1 MRKASTRFARR
12 AGLLALGSASLVA
25 LTTTLSTPAL
35 AQAQPQAVSP
45 NAQTAQNQAAPAA
58 GDQIIV
64 TAQLRAQ
71 NIQDIPLSI
80 TAVTG
85 EMLEARS
92 QTTLTDITAQ
102 MPNLLLQRNP
112 AGQGNSV
119 RVFIR
124 GVGQSD
130 QSPSVE
136 PGVGTYID
144 DIYYGTVLAS
154 AFDLTD
160 LDRIEVLRGPQGT
173 LAGMNTLGG
182 AIKLYSRK
190 PEGEGGY
197 LEVSIGNLG
206 RRDVKASADFTIVPD
221 AVFARITGVTRNRD
235 GHVTRYDYAC
245 LNPND
250 PDTQPRPVP
259 GQPGQFLPAALP
271 RLASTGD
278 CKLGE
283 LGNQQMYGVRGSL
296 RIAPAGSPLEI
307 NLSGDYTKDTSE
319 TQASVLIASA
329 ESANAGSASPTNR
342 SGISVPYQ
350 GVAYDD
356 RFVPYGP
363 YRRANAVL
371 NDPYASY
378 ANFYDPGVMWSAIG
392 APPGPPSNYVP
403 GVPLGPFI
411 APSAGGAE
419 AWGLALTVDYELT
432 ENLAL
437 KSITGYRHMFSETG
451 SDNDHSPVV
460 FIQDDSDYSHEQ
472 FSQELR
478 LAGQFLDDR
487 IDVILGAF
495 YYDAA
500 TRYDARIHT
509 PFSGFCPAAK
519 PCFSF
524 INDDTADLT
533 SYAGFANAAFAV
545 TDALTLEGGVRVSHE
560 KKEYLYNRLNPDGN
574 GDYLPLSNPL
584 NPLTGYVGVYEETI
598 TDWRAVASYQITPDI
613 MVYAQFSTGF
623 KGGGVAPR
631 PYVYQQIRDF
641 GAEKLKAYEVGFK
654 ADVLDRLLRLN
665 GSVFQMDY
673 TGYQGTPNICL
684 DQNDQPLPIDAGGV
698 PGLCGQ
704 YLNIGDARVKGF
716 ELEGTLRPVEGFT
729 IDGALSLTDFEFT
742 SINYPTT
749 AIIVGASRPGIG
761 EWKWSAGAQYIAELG
776 DGIGT
781 LTPRIDVSYVPGY
794 CGNFNCDPNVT
805 VESYTLA
812 NARLTY
818 RSPDEA
824 WSVALEATNLF
835 DKFYYLNK
843 FATLYV
849 NGQPGRPR
857 EVALTVRRNF

>member
-1 MRKASTRFARR
+1 MTYRGTRAATVVARASI
-12 AGLLALGSASLVA
+12 LALAAG
-25 LTTTLSTPAL
+25 TAL
-35 AQAQPQAVSP
+35 A
-45 NAQTAQNQAAPAA
+45 AAPAA
-58 GDQIIV
+58 AQQEPAAQPQGDDAIIV
-64 TAQLRAQ
+64 TAQLREQ
-71 NIQDIPLSI
+71 NVQDVPLSI
-80 TAVTG
+80 SAVSG
-85 EMLEARS
+85 ELLEQRS

-102 MPNLLLQRNP
+102 MPSLLLQRNP

-144 DIYYGTVLAS
+144 DIYYGTVLGS

-160 LDRIEVLRGPQGT
+160 IERIEVLRGPQGT
-173 LAGMNTLGG
+173 LSGMNTLGG
-182 AIKLYSRK
+182 AIKIYSRK
-190 PEGEGGY
+190 PEGHGGY
-197 LEVSIGNLG
+197 VEATIGNLG
-206 RRDVKASADFTIVPD
+206 RRDIKASADFTVVPD

-250 PDTQPRPVP
+250 PDVLD
-259 GQPGQFLPAALP
+259 GDLPS
-271 RLASTGD
+271 LASGGN

-283 LGNQQMYGVRGSL
+283 MGNQEMYGLRGSL

-307 NLSGDYTKDTSE
+307 NLSADYTKDTSE

-329 ESANAGSASPTNR
+329 ESANAGSAAPVDR
-342 SGISVPYQ
+342 SGLSVPYQ

-356 RFVPYGP
+356 RFVTYGP

-378 ANFYDPGVMWSAIG
+378 ANFYDPGVMYSAIA
-392 APPGPPSNYVP
+392 APPGPPSEYVA
-403 GVPLGPFI
+403 GDPLGPFI
-411 APSAGGAE
+411 APSANGAE
-419 AWGLALTVDYELT
+419 AWGIAATIDYEIA

-437 KSITGYRHMFSETG
+437 KSITGYRHMFSHTG

-460 FIQDDSDYSHEQ
+460 FIQDESDYTHEQ

-487 IDVILGAF
+487 LDVIVGGY
-495 YYDAA
+495 YYDAS

-509 PFSGFCPAAK
+509 PFSGFCPAAT

-533 SYAGFANAAFAV
+533 SYAGFANVAYAV
-545 TDALTLEGGVRVSHE
+545 TDSLVLEGGIRVTHE

-574 GDYLPLSNPL
+574 GDYLPLSNPS
-584 NPLTGYVGVYEETI
+584 NPLTGFVGTYEETI
-598 TDWRAVASYQITPDI
+598 TDYRAVASYKIAPDV

-631 PYVYQQIRDF
+631 PYVYQQIRPF
-641 GAEKLKAYEVGFK
+641 GAEKLRAYELGFK
-654 ADVLDRLLRLN
+654 SDLFGRILRLN

-673 TGYQGTPNICL
+673 EGYQGTPTTCL
-684 DQNDQPLPIDAGGV
+684 GPDDQPLPIDGGGV

-704 YLNIGDARVKGF
+704 YLNIGDARVRGF
-716 ELEGTLRPVEGFT
+716 ELETTLRPVPGLS
-729 IDGALSLTDFEFT
+729 IDGAMSLTDFEFT

-749 AIIVGASRPGIG
+749 AIVVGANRPGIG
-761 EWKWSAGAQYIAELG
+761 EWKWSLGAQYEADLG
-776 DGIGT
+776 GNWGS
-781 LTPRIDVSYVPGY
+781 LTPRVDISYTPGY
-794 CGNFNCDPNVT
+794 CGNFTCDPNVT
-805 VESYTLA
+805 VESYTLV
-812 NARLTY
+812 NARLTW
-818 RSPDEA
+818 RSADED

-843 FATLYV
+843 FATFYV

-857 EVALTVRRNF
+857 EVAVTVRRNF

>member
-1 MRKASTRFARR
+1 MTDRRFFASRARLC
-12 AGLLALGSASLVA
+12 ASILALASSATVWVA
-25 LTTTLSTPAL
+25 PAL
-35 AQAQPQAVSP
+35 AQDEP
-45 NAQTAQNQAAPAA
+45 TAEQD
-58 GDQIIV
+58 GTDDTIIV
-64 TAQLRAQ
+64 TAQLREQ
-71 NIQDIPLSI
+71 NLQDVPLSI
-80 TAVTG
+80 SAVSG
-85 EMLEARS
+85 ELLEERS

-102 MPNLLLQRNP
+102 MPSLLLQRNP

-144 DIYYGTVLAS
+144 DIYYGTVLGS

-160 LDRIEVLRGPQGT
+160 LERIEVLRGPQGT

-182 AIKLYSRK
+182 AIKIYSRK
-190 PEGEGGY
+190 PEGYGGY
-197 LEVSIGNLG
+197 VEATIGNLG

-245 LNPND
+245 LNPDD
-250 PDTQPRPVP
+250 PDVIE
-259 GQPGQFLPAALP
+259 GDLPS
-271 RLASTGD
+271 LASGGD

-283 LGNQQMYGVRGSL
+283 MGNQQMYGMRGSL

-307 NLSGDYTKDTSE
+307 NLTGDYTKDTSE

-329 ESANAGSASPTNR
+329 ESANAGSAAPTNR
-342 SGISVPYQ
+342 SGLSVPYQ

-356 RFVPYGP
+356 RFVTFGV
-363 YRRANAVL
+363 YRRPDAVL

-378 ANFYDPGVMWSAIG
+378 ANFYDPGVMYSAIG
-392 APPGPPSNYVP
+392 APPGPPSGYIA
-403 GVPLGPFI
+403 GEPLGPFI
-411 APSAGGAE
+411 APSAAGAE
-419 AWGLALTVDYELT
+419 AWGVAATIDYEIS

-437 KSITGYRHMFSETG
+437 KSITGYRHMFSHTG

-460 FIQDDSDYSHEQ
+460 FIQDDSDYTHEQ

-478 LAGQFLDDR
+478 LAGQFFNDTVDA
-487 IDVILGAF
+487 VIGAY

-509 PFSGFCPAAK
+509 PFSGFCPAAT

-524 INDDTADLT
+524 INDDTADLRT
-533 SYAGFANAAFAV
+533 YAGFANVAWAV
-545 TDALTLEGGVRVSHE
+545 TDALTLEGGIRVTNE

-574 GDYLPLSNPL
+574 GDYLPLSNPT
-584 NPLTGYVGVYEETI
+584 NPLTGFVGVYKETI
-598 TDWRAVASYQITPDI
+598 TDYRAVASYKITPDV

-631 PYVYQQIRDF
+631 PYVYQQIRPF
-641 GAEKLKAYEVGFK
+641 GAEKLKAYELGFK
-654 ADVLDRLLRLN
+654 ADVLDRVMRLN

-673 TGYQGTPNICL
+673 TGYQGTPTTCL
-684 DQNDQPLPIDAGGV
+684 GPDDQPLPVTGGGI

-704 YLNIGDARVKGF
+704 YLNIGDARVRGF
-716 ELEGTLRPVEGFT
+716 ELETTLRPVGGLT
-729 IDGALSLTDFEFT
+729 IDGAMSLTDFEFT
-742 SINYPTT
+742 SVNYPTT
-749 AIIVGASRPGIG
+749 QIIVGAKRPGIG
-761 EWKWSAGAQYIAELG
+761 EWKWSVGAQYEALLG
-776 DGIGT
+776 DAIGT
-781 LTPRIDVSYVPGY
+781 LTPRVDVSYTPGY

-805 VESYTLA
+805 VDSYTLV

-818 RSPDEA
+818 RSPDED
-824 WSVALEATNLF
+824 WSIALEATNLF
-835 DKFYYLNK
+835 DKFYFLNK
-843 FATLYV
+843 FATFYV

-857 EVALTVRRNF
+857 EVALTVRKSF

>member
-1 MRKASTRFARR
+1 MTYRGTRAASVMAR
-12 AGLLALGSASLVA
+12 ASILALAAGTA
-25 LTTTLSTPAL
+25 LAATPAA
-35 AQAQPQAVSP
+35 AQQEPATQPQADD
-45 NAQTAQNQAAPAA
+45 A
-58 GDQIIV
+58 IIV
-64 TAQLRAQ
+64 TAQLREQ
-71 NIQDIPLSI
+71 NVQDVPLSI
-80 TAVTG
+80 SAVSG
-85 EMLEARS
+85 ELLEQRS

-102 MPNLLLQRNP
+102 MPSLLLQRNP

-144 DIYYGTVLAS
+144 DIYYGTVLGS

-160 LDRIEVLRGPQGT
+160 IERIEVLRGPQGT
-173 LAGMNTLGG
+173 LSGMNTLGG
-182 AIKLYSRK
+182 AIKIYSRK

-197 LEVSIGNLG
+197 AEVTAGTFDRI
-206 RRDVKASADFTIVPD
+206 DAKASVDFTLVPD
-221 AVFARITGVTRNRD
+221 AVYARITGVTRNRD
-235 GHVTRYDYAC
+235 GHVKRYDYGC

-250 PDTQPRPVP
+250 PDVVD
-259 GQPGQFLPAALP
+259 GDLPS
-271 RLASTGD
+271 LATGGD
-278 CKLGE
+278 CVLGR
-283 LGNQQMYGVRGSL
+283 LGNQRMWGGRLSL
-296 RIAPAGSPLEI
+296 RIAPAGSPIEV
-307 NLSGDYTKDTSE
+307 NLSGDYTKDTSR

-329 ESANAGSASPTNR
+329 ESANAGSAAPVDR
-342 SGISVPYQ
+342 SGLSIPYQ

-356 RFVPYGP
+356 RFVTYGP

-378 ANFYDPGVMWSAIG
+378 ANFYDPGVMYSAIA
-392 APPGPPSNYVP
+392 APPGPPSEYVA
-403 GVPLGPFI
+403 GAPLGPFT
-411 APSAGGAE
+411 APSAAGAE
-419 AWGLALTVDYELT
+419 AWGLAATIDYEIAD
-432 ENLAL
+432 NLSL
-437 KSITGYRHMFSETG
+437 KSITGYRHMFSHTG

-460 FIQDDSDYSHEQ
+460 FIQDESDYSHEQ

-487 IDVILGAF
+487 LDVIVGGY

-509 PFSGFCPAAK
+509 PFSGFCPAAT

-533 SYAGFANAAFAV
+533 SYAGFANVAFAV
-545 TDALTLEGGVRVSHE
+545 TDSLILEGGVRVTHE
-560 KKEYLYNRLNPDGN
+560 KKEYLYNRLNPDRN
-574 GDYLPLSNPL
+574 GDYLPLSNPG
-584 NPLTGYVGVYEETI
+584 NPLTGFVGTYEETI
-598 TDWRAVASYQITPDI
+598 TDYRAVASYKIAPDV

-631 PYVYQQIRDF
+631 PYVYQQIRPF
-641 GAEKLKAYEVGFK
+641 GAEKLKAYELGFK
-654 ADVLDRLLRLN
+654 SDLFGRILRLN

-673 TGYQGTPNICL
+673 EGYQGTPTTCL
-684 DQNDQPLPIDAGGV
+684 GPDDQPLPIDGGGV

-704 YLNIGDARVKGF
+704 YLNIGDARVRGF
-716 ELEGTLRPVEGFT
+716 ELETTLRPVPGLS
-729 IDGALSLTDFEFT
+729 IDGAMSLTDFEFT

-749 AIIVGASRPGIG
+749 AIVVGANRPGIG
-761 EWKWSAGAQYIAELG
+761 EWKWSLGAQYEADLG
-776 DGIGT
+776 GNWGS
-781 LTPRIDVSYVPGY
+781 LTPRVDISYTPGY
-794 CGNFNCDPNVT
+794 CGNFTCDPNVT
-805 VESYTLA
+805 VDSYTLV
-812 NARLTY
+812 NARLTW
-818 RSPDEA
+818 RSADED

-835 DKFYYLNK
+835 DKFYFLNK
-843 FATLYV
+843 FATFYV

>member
-1 MRKASTRFARR
+1 MTYRGTRAATVVARASI
-12 AGLLALGSASLVA
+12 LALAAG
-25 LTTTLSTPAL
+25 TAL
-35 AQAQPQAVSP
+35 A
-45 NAQTAQNQAAPAA
+45 AAPAA
-58 GDQIIV
+58 AQQEPAAQPQGDDAIIV
-64 TAQLRAQ
+64 TAQLREQ
-71 NIQDIPLSI
+71 NVQDVPLSI
-80 TAVTG
+80 SAVSG
-85 EMLEARS
+85 ELLEQRS

-102 MPNLLLQRNP
+102 MPSLLLQRNP

-144 DIYYGTVLAS
+144 DIYYGTVLGS

-160 LDRIEVLRGPQGT
+160 IERIEVLRGPQGT
-173 LAGMNTLGG
+173 LSGMNTLGG
-182 AIKLYSRK
+182 AIKIYSRK
-190 PEGEGGY
+190 PEGHGGY
-197 LEVSIGNLG
+197 VEATIGNLG
-206 RRDVKASADFTIVPD
+206 RRDIKASADFTVVPD

-250 PDTQPRPVP
+250 PDVLD
-259 GQPGQFLPAALP
+259 GDLPS
-271 RLASTGD
+271 LASGGN

-283 LGNQQMYGVRGSL
+283 MGNQEMYGLRGSL

-307 NLSGDYTKDTSE
+307 NLSADYTKDTSE

-329 ESANAGSASPTNR
+329 ESANAGSAAPVDR
-342 SGISVPYQ
+342 SGLSVPYQ

-356 RFVPYGP
+356 RFVTYGP

-378 ANFYDPGVMWSAIG
+378 ANFYDPGVMYSAIA
-392 APPGPPSNYVP
+392 APPGPPSEYVA
-403 GVPLGPFI
+403 GDPLGPFI
-411 APSAGGAE
+411 APSANGAE
-419 AWGLALTVDYELT
+419 AWGIAATIDYEIA

-437 KSITGYRHMFSETG
+437 KSITGYRHMFSHTG

-460 FIQDDSDYSHEQ
+460 FIQDESDYTHEQ

-487 IDVILGAF
+487 LDVIVGGY
-495 YYDAA
+495 YYDAS

-509 PFSGFCPAAK
+509 PFSGFCPAAT

-533 SYAGFANAAFAV
+533 SYAGFANVAYAV
-545 TDALTLEGGVRVSHE
+545 TDSLVLEGGIRVTHE

-574 GDYLPLSNPL
+574 GDYLPLSNPS
-584 NPLTGYVGVYEETI
+584 NPLTGFVGTYEETI
-598 TDWRAVASYQITPDI
+598 TDYRAVASYKIAPDV

-631 PYVYQQIRDF
+631 PYVYQQIRPF
-641 GAEKLKAYEVGFK
+641 GAEKLRAYELGFK
-654 ADVLDRLLRLN
+654 SDLFGRILRLN

-673 TGYQGTPNICL
+673 EGYQGTPTTCL
-684 DQNDQPLPIDAGGV
+684 GPDDQPLPIDGGGV

-704 YLNIGDARVKGF
+704 YLNIGDARVRGF
-716 ELEGTLRPVEGFT
+716 ELETTLRPVPGLS
-729 IDGALSLTDFEFT
+729 IDGAMSLTDFEFT

-749 AIIVGASRPGIG
+749 AIVVGANRPGIG
-761 EWKWSAGAQYIAELG
+761 EWKWSLGAQYEADLG
-776 DGIGT
+776 GNWGS
-781 LTPRIDVSYVPGY
+781 LTPRVDISYTPGY
-794 CGNFNCDPNVT
+794 CGNFTCDPNVM
-805 VESYTLA
+805 VESYTLV
-812 NARLTY
+812 NARLTW
-818 RSPDEA
+818 RSADED

-843 FATLYV
+843 FATFYV

-857 EVALTVRRNF
+857 EVAVTVRRNF

>member
-1 MRKASTRFARR
+1 MTSIHSRSLRYCVLAPLA
-12 AGLLALGSASLVA
+12 AALALGS
-25 LTTTLSTPAL
+25 PAM
-35 AQAQPQAVSP
+35 AQDVDGQEA
-45 NAQTAQNQAAPAA
+45 NEA
-58 GDQIIV
+58 GADPEVPTNEIVV
-64 TAQLRAQ
+64 TAQLREQ
-71 NIQDIPLSI
+71 NLQDIPLSI

-85 EMLEARS
+85 EMIEARN
-92 QTTLTDITAQ
+92 QTNLTDIAAQ

-182 AIKLYSRK
+182 AIKIYSRK
-190 PEGEGGY
+190 PSGDGGY
-197 LEVSIGNLG
+197 VEATIGNLG
-206 RRDVKASADFTIVPD
+206 RRDVKASADFTVVPD

-250 PDTQPRPVP
+250 PDVLD
-259 GQPGQFLPAALP
+259 GDLP
-271 RLASTGD
+271 RLATTGD
-278 CKLGE
+278 CRLGE
-283 LGNQQMYGVRGSL
+283 MGNQQMYGLRGSL
-296 RIAPAGSPLEI
+296 RIAPAGGPLEVNI
-307 NLSGDYTKDTSE
+307 TGDYSKDTSE

-329 ESANAGSASPTNR
+329 ESANAGSAAPTDR
-342 SGISVPYQ
+342 SGLSIPYQ

-356 RFVPYGP
+356 RFVTFGP

-378 ANFYDPGVMWSAIG
+378 ANFYDPGVMYSAIG
-392 APPGPPSNYVP
+392 APPGPPSGYIA
-403 GVPLGPFI
+403 GAPLGPFT
-411 APSAGGAE
+411 APSAAGAE
-419 AWGLALTVDYELT
+419 AWGVAGTIDYEISP
-432 ENLAL
+432 NLAL
-437 KSITGYRHMFSETG
+437 KSITGYRHMFSQTG

-460 FIQDDSDYSHEQ
+460 FIQDDSDYSHKQ

-478 LAGQFLDDR
+478 LAGQFVNDTV
-487 IDVILGAF
+487 DVVLGAF

-509 PFSGFCPAAK
+509 PFSGFCPAAT

-524 INDDTADLT
+524 INDDTADLRT
-533 SYAGFANAAFAV
+533 YAGFANAAWAV
-545 TDALTLEGGVRVSHE
+545 TDRLTLEGGIRVTNE

-574 GDYLPLSNPL
+574 GDYLPLSNPT
-584 NPLTGYVGVYEETI
+584 NPLTGFVGVYKETI
-598 TDWRAVASYQITPDI
+598 TDYRAVASYKILDDV

-631 PYVYQQIRDF
+631 PYVYQQIRPF

-654 ADVLDRLLRLN
+654 ADLFDRILRLN
-665 GSVFQMDY
+665 GSAFQMDY
-673 TGYQGTPNICL
+673 TGYQGTPTTCL
-684 DQNDQPLPIDAGGV
+684 GPDDQPLPVTGGGI

-704 YLNIGDARVKGF
+704 YLNIGDARVRGF
-716 ELEGTLRPVEGFT
+716 ELETTLRPVDGLT
-729 IDGALSLTDFEFT
+729 IDGAMSLTDFEFT

-749 AIIVGASRPGIG
+749 SIVVGANRPGIG
-761 EWKWSAGAQYIAELG
+761 EFKWSLGAQYEALLG
-776 DGIGT
+776 DNVGT
-781 LTPRIDVSYVPGY
+781 LTPRVDVAYTPGY
-794 CGNFNCDPNVT
+794 CGNFACDPNVK
-805 VESYTLA
+805 VDNYTLV

-818 RSPDEA
+818 RSPEED
-824 WSVALEATNLF
+824 WSVALEATNLL
-835 DKFYYLNK
+835 DKFYFLNK
-843 FATLYV
+843 FATFYV

-857 EVALTVRRNF
+857 EVAVTVRKNF

>member
-1 MRKASTRFARR
+1 MTDRRFFASRARLC
-12 AGLLALGSASLVA
+12 ASILALASSATVWVA
-25 LTTTLSTPAL
+25 PAL
-35 AQAQPQAVSP
+35 AQDEP
-45 NAQTAQNQAAPAA
+45 TAEQD
-58 GDQIIV
+58 GTDDTIIV
-64 TAQLRAQ
+64 TAQLREQ
-71 NIQDIPLSI
+71 NLQDVPLSI
-80 TAVTG
+80 SAVSG
-85 EMLEARS
+85 ELLEERS

-102 MPNLLLQRNP
+102 MPSLLLQRNP

-144 DIYYGTVLAS
+144 DIYYGTVLGS

-160 LDRIEVLRGPQGT
+160 LERIEVLRGPQGT

-182 AIKLYSRK
+182 AIKIYSRK
-190 PEGEGGY
+190 PEGYGGY
-197 LEVSIGNLG
+197 VEATIGNLG

-245 LNPND
+245 LNPDD
-250 PDTQPRPVP
+250 PDVIE
-259 GQPGQFLPAALP
+259 GDLPS
-271 RLASTGD
+271 LASGGD

-283 LGNQQMYGVRGSL
+283 MGNQQMYGMRGSL

-307 NLSGDYTKDTSE
+307 NLTGDYTKDTSE

-329 ESANAGSASPTNR
+329 ESANAGSAAPTNR
-342 SGISVPYQ
+342 SGLSVPYQ

-356 RFVPYGP
+356 RFVTFGV
-363 YRRANAVL
+363 YRRPDAVL

-378 ANFYDPGVMWSAIG
+378 ANFYDPGVMYSAIG
-392 APPGPPSNYVP
+392 APPGPPSGYIA
-403 GVPLGPFI
+403 GEPLGPFI
-411 APSAGGAE
+411 APSAAGAE
-419 AWGLALTVDYELT
+419 AWGVAATIDYEIS

-437 KSITGYRHMFSETG
+437 KSITGYRHMFSHTG

-460 FIQDDSDYSHEQ
+460 FIQDDSDYTHEQ

-478 LAGQFLDDR
+478 LAGQFFNDTVDA
-487 IDVILGAF
+487 VIGAY

-509 PFSGFCPAAK
+509 PFSGFCPAAT

-524 INDDTADLT
+524 INDDTADLRT
-533 SYAGFANAAFAV
+533 YAGFANVAWTV
-545 TDALTLEGGVRVSHE
+545 TDALTLEGGIRVTNE

-574 GDYLPLSNPL
+574 GDYLPLSNPT
-584 NPLTGYVGVYEETI
+584 NPLTGFVGVYKETI
-598 TDWRAVASYQITPDI
+598 TDYRAVASYKITPDV

-631 PYVYQQIRDF
+631 PYVYQQIRPF
-641 GAEKLKAYEVGFK
+641 GAEKLKAYELGFK
-654 ADVLDRLLRLN
+654 ADVLDRVMRLN

-673 TGYQGTPNICL
+673 TGYQGTPTTCL
-684 DQNDQPLPIDAGGV
+684 GPDDQPLPVTGGGI

-704 YLNIGDARVKGF
+704 YLNIGDARVRGF
-716 ELEGTLRPVEGFT
+716 ELETTLRPVGGLT
-729 IDGALSLTDFEFT
+729 IDGAMSLTDFEFT
-742 SINYPTT
+742 SVNYPTT
-749 AIIVGASRPGIG
+749 QIIVGAKRPGIG
-761 EWKWSAGAQYIAELG
+761 EWKWSVGAQYEALLG
-776 DGIGT
+776 DAIGT
-781 LTPRIDVSYVPGY
+781 LTPRVDVSYTPGY

-805 VESYTLA
+805 VDSYTLV

-818 RSPDEA
+818 RSPDED
-824 WSVALEATNLF
+824 WSIALEATNLF
-835 DKFYYLNK
+835 DKFYFLNK
-843 FATLYV
+843 FATFYV

-857 EVALTVRRNF
+857 EVALTVRKSF

>member
-1 MRKASTRFARR
+1 MTDRRFFASRARLC
-12 AGLLALGSASLVA
+12 ASILALASSATVWVA
-25 LTTTLSTPAL
+25 PAL
-35 AQAQPQAVSP
+35 AQDEP
-45 NAQTAQNQAAPAA
+45 TAEQD
-58 GDQIIV
+58 GTDDTIIV
-64 TAQLRAQ
+64 TAQLREQ
-71 NIQDIPLSI
+71 NLQDVPLSI
-80 TAVTG
+80 SAVSG
-85 EMLEARS
+85 ELLEERS

-102 MPNLLLQRNP
+102 MPSLLLQRNP

-144 DIYYGTVLAS
+144 DIYYGTVLGS

-160 LDRIEVLRGPQGT
+160 LERIEVLRGPQGT

-182 AIKLYSRK
+182 AIKIYSRK
-190 PEGEGGY
+190 PEGYGGY
-197 LEVSIGNLG
+197 VEATIGNLG

-245 LNPND
+245 LNPDD
-250 PDTQPRPVP
+250 PDVIE
-259 GQPGQFLPAALP
+259 GDLPS
-271 RLASTGD
+271 LASGGD

-283 LGNQQMYGVRGSL
+283 MGNQQMYGMRGSL

-307 NLSGDYTKDTSE
+307 NLTGDYTKDTSE

-329 ESANAGSASPTNR
+329 ESANAGSAAPTNR
-342 SGISVPYQ
+342 SGLSVPYQ

-356 RFVPYGP
+356 RFVTFGV
-363 YRRANAVL
+363 YRRPDAVL

-378 ANFYDPGVMWSAIG
+378 ANFYDPGVMYSAIG
-392 APPGPPSNYVP
+392 APPGPPSGYIA
-403 GVPLGPFI
+403 GEPLGPFI
-411 APSAGGAE
+411 APSAAGAE
-419 AWGLALTVDYELT
+419 AWGVAATIDYAIS

-437 KSITGYRHMFSETG
+437 KSITGYRHMFSHTG

-460 FIQDDSDYSHEQ
+460 FIQDDSDYTHEQ

-478 LAGQFLDDR
+478 LAGQFFNDTVDA
-487 IDVILGAF
+487 VIGAY

-509 PFSGFCPAAK
+509 PFSGFCPAAT

-524 INDDTADLT
+524 INDDTADLRT
-533 SYAGFANAAFAV
+533 YAGFANVAWAV
-545 TDALTLEGGVRVSHE
+545 TDALTLEGGIRVTNE

-574 GDYLPLSNPL
+574 GDYLPLSNPT
-584 NPLTGYVGVYEETI
+584 NPLTGFVGVYKETI
-598 TDWRAVASYQITPDI
+598 TDYRAVASYKITPDV

-631 PYVYQQIRDF
+631 PYVYQQIRPF
-641 GAEKLKAYEVGFK
+641 GAEKLKAYELGFK
-654 ADVLDRLLRLN
+654 ADVLDRVMRLN

-673 TGYQGTPNICL
+673 TGYQGTPTTCL
-684 DQNDQPLPIDAGGV
+684 GPDDQPLPVTGGGI

-704 YLNIGDARVKGF
+704 YLNIGDARVRGF
-716 ELEGTLRPVEGFT
+716 ELETTLRPVGGLT
-729 IDGALSLTDFEFT
+729 IDGAMSLTDFEFT
-742 SINYPTT
+742 SVNYPTT
-749 AIIVGASRPGIG
+749 QIIVGAKRPGIG
-761 EWKWSAGAQYIAELG
+761 EWKWSVGAQYEALLG
-776 DGIGT
+776 DAIGT
-781 LTPRIDVSYVPGY
+781 LTPRVDVSYTPGY

-805 VESYTLA
+805 VDSYTLV

-818 RSPDEA
+818 RSPDED
-824 WSVALEATNLF
+824 WSIALEATNLF
-835 DKFYYLNK
+835 DKFYFLNK
-843 FATLYV
+843 FATFYV

-857 EVALTVRRNF
+857 EVALTVRKSF

>member
-1 MRKASTRFARR
+1 MTDRRFFASRARLC
-12 AGLLALGSASLVA
+12 ASILALASSATVWVA
-25 LTTTLSTPAL
+25 PAL
-35 AQAQPQAVSP
+35 AQDEP
-45 NAQTAQNQAAPAA
+45 TAEQD
-58 GDQIIV
+58 GTDDTIIV
-64 TAQLRAQ
+64 TAQLREQ
-71 NIQDIPLSI
+71 NLQDVPLSI
-80 TAVTG
+80 SAVSG
-85 EMLEARS
+85 ELLEERS

-102 MPNLLLQRNP
+102 MPSLLLQRNP

-144 DIYYGTVLAS
+144 DIYYGTVLGS

-160 LDRIEVLRGPQGT
+160 LERIEVLRGPQGT

-182 AIKLYSRK
+182 AIKIYSRK
-190 PEGEGGY
+190 PEGYGGY
-197 LEVSIGNLG
+197 VEATIGNLG
-206 RRDVKASADFTIVPD
+206 RRDVKASADFTVVPD
-221 AVFARITGVTRNRD
+221 TVFARITGVTRNRD

-250 PDTQPRPVP
+250 PDVVE
-259 GQPGQFLPAALP
+259 GDLPS
-271 RLASTGD
+271 LASGGD

-283 LGNQQMYGVRGSL
+283 MGNQQMYGMRGSL

-307 NLSGDYTKDTSE
+307 NLTGDYTKDTSE

-329 ESANAGSASPTNR
+329 ESANAGSAAPTNR
-342 SGISVPYQ
+342 SGLSVPYQ

-356 RFVPYGP
+356 RFVTFGV
-363 YRRANAVL
+363 YRRPDAVL

-378 ANFYDPGVMWSAIG
+378 ANFYDPGVMYSAIG
-392 APPGPPSNYVP
+392 APPGPPSGYIA
-403 GVPLGPFI
+403 GEPLGPVI
-411 APSAGGAE
+411 APSAAGAE
-419 AWGLALTVDYELT
+419 AWGVAATIDYAIS

-437 KSITGYRHMFSETG
+437 KSITGYRHMFSHTG

-460 FIQDDSDYSHEQ
+460 FIQDDSDYTHEQ

-478 LAGQFLDDR
+478 LAGQFFNDTVDA
-487 IDVILGAF
+487 VIGAY

-509 PFSGFCPAAK
+509 PFSGFCPAAT

-524 INDDTADLT
+524 INDDTADLRT
-533 SYAGFANAAFAV
+533 YAGFANVAWAV
-545 TDALTLEGGVRVSHE
+545 TDALTLEGGIRVTNE

-574 GDYLPLSNPL
+574 GDYLPLSNPT
-584 NPLTGYVGVYEETI
+584 NPLTGFVGVYKETI
-598 TDWRAVASYQITPDI
+598 TDYRAVASYKITPDV

-631 PYVYQQIRDF
+631 PYVYQQIRPF
-641 GAEKLKAYEVGFK
+641 GAEKLKAYELGFK
-654 ADVLDRLLRLN
+654 ADVLDRVMRLN

-673 TGYQGTPNICL
+673 TGYQGTPTTCL
-684 DQNDQPLPIDAGGV
+684 GPDDQPLPVTGGGI

-704 YLNIGDARVKGF
+704 YLNIGDARVRGF
-716 ELEGTLRPVEGFT
+716 ELETTLRPVGGLT
-729 IDGALSLTDFEFT
+729 IDGAMSLTDFEFT
-742 SINYPTT
+742 SVNYPTT
-749 AIIVGASRPGIG
+749 QIIVGAKRPGIG
-761 EWKWSAGAQYIAELG
+761 EWKWSVGAQYEALLG
-776 DGIGT
+776 DAIGT
-781 LTPRIDVSYVPGY
+781 LTPRVDVSYTPGY

-805 VESYTLA
+805 VDSYTLV

-818 RSPDEA
+818 RSPDED
-824 WSVALEATNLF
+824 WSIALEATNLF
-835 DKFYYLNK
+835 DKFYFLNK
-843 FATLYV
+843 FATFYV

-857 EVALTVRRNF
+857 EVALTVRKSF

>member
-1 MRKASTRFARR
+1 MTYRSIFAAGIRGRASIIALATGATFA
-12 AGLLALGSASLVA
+12 AM
-25 LTTTLSTPAL
+25 P
-35 AQAQPQAVSP
+35 AQAQDGA
-45 NAQTAQNQAAPAA
+45 TEAPSD
-58 GDQIIV
+58 GNEIIV
-64 TAQLRAQ
+64 TAQLREQ
-71 NIQDIPLSI
+71 NLQDVPLSI
-80 TAVTG
+80 SAVSG
-85 EMLEARS
+85 ELLEQRS

-102 MPNLLLQRNP
+102 MPSLLLQKNP

-160 LDRIEVLRGPQGT
+160 LARIEVLRGPQGT
-173 LAGMNTLGG
+173 LSGMNTLGG
-182 AIKLYSRK
+182 AIKIYSRK
-190 PEGEGGY
+190 PEGDGGY
-197 LEVSIGNLG
+197 VEATIGNLG
-206 RRDVKASADFTIVPD
+206 RRDFKASADFTVVPD

-250 PDTQPRPVP
+250 PDVVD
-259 GQPGQFLPAALP
+259 GDLPS
-271 RLASTGD
+271 LASGGD

-283 LGNQQMYGVRGSL
+283 MGNQEMYGMRGSL
-296 RIAPAGSPLEI
+296 RIAPAGSPFEI
-307 NLSGDYTKDTSE
+307 NVSGDYTKDTSE

-329 ESANAGSASPTNR
+329 ESANAGTANPTDR
-342 SGISVPYQ
+342 SGLSVPYQ

-356 RFVPYGP
+356 RFVTHGP
-363 YRRANAVL
+363 YRRADAVL

-378 ANFYDPGVMWSAIG
+378 ANFYDPGVMYSAIG
-392 APPGPPSNYVP
+392 APPGPPSGYIA
-403 GVPLGPFI
+403 GAPLGPFI
-411 APSAGGAE
+411 APSAAGAE
-419 AWGLALTVDYELT
+419 AWGLAATIDYEISDYLSI
-432 ENLAL
+432 

-460 FIQDDSDYSHEQ
+460 FIQDDSNYSHEQ

-478 LAGQFLDDR
+478 LAAQLFNSVDA
-487 IDVILGAF
+487 IVGAY

-509 PFSGFCPAAK
+509 PFSGFCPAAT

-533 SYAGFANAAFAV
+533 SYAGFANVAWAV
-545 TDALTLEGGVRVSHE
+545 TDALTLEGGIRVTHE
-560 KKEYLYNRLNPDGN
+560 KKEYTYNRLNPDGN
-574 GDYLPLSNPL
+574 GDYLPLSNPA
-584 NPLTGYVGVYEETI
+584 NPLTGFVGVYEETI
-598 TDWRAVASYQITPDI
+598 TDYRAVASYKIAPDV

-631 PYVYQQIRDF
+631 PYVYQQIRPF

-654 ADVLDRLLRLN
+654 ADLLDRILRLN

-673 TGYQGTPNICL
+673 SGYQGTPTTCL
-684 DQNDQPLPIDAGGV
+684 GPDDQPLPVTGGGI

-704 YLNIGDARVKGF
+704 YLNIGDARVRGF
-716 ELEGTLRPVEGFT
+716 ELETTLRPVEGLS
-729 IDGALSLTDFEFT
+729 IEGAMSLTDFEFT
-742 SINYPTT
+742 SVNYPTT
-749 AIIVGASRPGIG
+749 QIVVGANRPGIG
-761 EWKWSAGAQYIAELG
+761 EWKWSLGAQYEALLG
-776 DGIGT
+776 DDVGT
-781 LTPRIDVSYVPGY
+781 LTPRIDVSYTPGY

-805 VESYTLA
+805 VDSYTLV
-812 NARLTY
+812 NARLTW
-818 RSPDEA
+818 RSPDED

-835 DKFYYLNK
+835 DKFYFLNK
-843 FATLYV
+843 FATFYV

-857 EVALTVRRNF
+857 EVAVTVRRNF